1 MYTTNGSSQGNGA
14 LTYPIGLINADEVAY
29 AGGVYGTINQS
40 YYLYTNQGYW
50 TISPHNFNGTFA
62 NPFFVDSNGMLNVTS
77 SNGTQGI
84 RPVINLKANVTIQS
98 GTGTAQDPYI
108 I

>member
-1 MYTTNGSSQGNGA
+1 M
-14 LTYPIGLINADEVAY
+14 AY